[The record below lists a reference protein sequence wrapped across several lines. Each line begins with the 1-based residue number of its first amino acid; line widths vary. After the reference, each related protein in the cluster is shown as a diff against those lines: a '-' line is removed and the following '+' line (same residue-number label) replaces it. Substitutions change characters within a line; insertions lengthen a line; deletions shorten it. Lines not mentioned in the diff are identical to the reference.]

1 MTGNRDGWSD
11 IYRLP
16 QFFDRI
22 DDQQAVSIREAVGEL
37 EVDLGMDIDGVVY
50 HDRGIRVPG
59 YDATFIR
66 EPDAER
72 EGPAFSV
79 QLDAVGPRSTWAVF
93 DASKEWD
100 AYLLT
105 ADDVAAIAWVSD
117 EEFAFEESKN
127 FSSKDTAVGAGR
139 FSFGIFFYESL
150 EWDSFASDLEET
162 DSPAL
167 LHHDDGSTYY
177 PQTQSEFYR
186 YVDSSPEE
194 FRESAGGAPSY
205 LGVLEL
211 EVTIDDERRQ

>member
-1 MTGNRDGWSD
+1 MMEDRDGWSD
-11 IYRLP
+11 VYRLP

-22 DDQQAVSIREAVGEL
+22 EAQQAVSIREAIEDL
-37 EVDLGMDIDGVVY
+37 EIDLEMDIDGVVY

-59 YDATFIR
+59 YDATLIR
-66 EPDAER
+66 EPES
-72 EGPAFSV
+72 ESSVPAFSV

-105 ADDVAAIAWVSD
+105 GDDVAAVAWVSD
-117 EEFAFEESKN
+117 EEFAFEETAN

-150 EWDSFASDLEET
+150 EWESLAGEIEET

-194 FRESAGGAPSY
+194 FRETGGGPSY
-205 LGVLEL
+205 LGILEL
-211 EVTIDDERRQ
+211 EVTIDD